1 MENQP
6 SLTQFR
12 NEVYQHFDKRPDTL
26 LELVD
31 ALSSNQTARSVA
43 ELSLAPCFRREY
55 SALYKGVADCTLTD
69 TDLAALAAPYL
80 PSLEQRPFR
89 LLAVDVSPQPRLY
102 STTLTDRSCVY
113 EPTVIRGN
121 KPITIGH
128 QYSTVVALPE
138 KVVGDAPWV
147 IPCSVQRVASTADKE
162 LVGAEQV
169 QALLTNPRLPFAD
182 DLCVGVHDSS
192 YSKPAFLHTLGQ
204 FPNYVSITR
213 VRSNRVF
220 YRPYVPEPETAKKA
234 GHPRWY
240 GERFA
245 LRNTETWG
253 APDATHTLRIP
264 GPKGTTRRVEI
275 QAWHNLLMRGKRK
288 PTPCPMHRYPF
299 TLVHIQIYRADDT
312 PVYRHPLWLI
322 ILGARRLEITLPEIF
337 PAYRQRFD
345 IEHGYRFGKQRL
357 LLTAYQTPETAHE
370 ENWWRLVHLAYL
382 QLWVARPLAQRLPR
396 PWERYLPTMKT
407 TAPASPALVQR
418 DYARI
423 IQEMGTPAQPP
434 QRRGYSPGRAAG
446 TVRTPRER
454 YPVVVKSKTA
464 LKTAATD

>member
-1 MENQP
+1 MENSP
-6 SLTQFR
+6 SLSQFR
-12 NEVYQHFDKRPDTL
+12 SEVYQHFEKRPDTL
-26 LELVD
+26 LELID
-31 ALSSNQTARSVA
+31 ALSSNQTASSVA

-69 TDLAALAAPYL
+69 TDLAVLAAPYL
-80 PSLEQRPFR
+80 PAPEERAFR

-102 STTLTDRSCVY
+102 SPTLTDRGCVY

-121 KPITIGH
+121 KPITLGH

-138 KVVGDAPWV
+138 KVTGDAPWV
-147 IPCSVQRVASTADKE
+147 IPFSVQRVASTDDKE

-169 QALLTNPRLPFAD
+169 QALLTNPQLPFVD
-182 DLCVGVHDSS
+182 DLCVGVTDSS
-192 YSKPAFLHTLGQ
+192 YSKPAFLHILGQ
-204 FPNYVSITR
+204 LPNYVNITR

-220 YRPYVPEPETAKKA
+220 YRQFVPDPTTPATA

-245 LRNTETWG
+245 LRDPATWG
-253 APDATHTLRIP
+253 EPEATHTLSIT
-264 GPKGTTRRVEI
+264 GPKGTVQRVEI

-299 TLVHIQIYRADDT
+299 TLVRIQIYRADGT
-312 PVYRHPLWLI
+312 TVYRNPLWLI
-322 ILGARRLEITLPEIF
+322 VVGERRAEITLPEIF
-337 PAYRQRFD
+337 HAYRQRFD
-345 IEHGYRFGKQRL
+345 IEHGYRFKKQRL

-407 TAPASPALVQR
+407 TAPASPAFVQR

-423 IQEMGTPAQPP
+423 IQELGTPAQPP
-434 QRRGYSPGRAAG
+434 KRRGYSPGRAAG
-446 TVRTPRER
+446 TIMPARER
-454 YPVVVKSKTA
+454 HDVVVKSKTDA
-464 LKTAATD
+464 KTPATD